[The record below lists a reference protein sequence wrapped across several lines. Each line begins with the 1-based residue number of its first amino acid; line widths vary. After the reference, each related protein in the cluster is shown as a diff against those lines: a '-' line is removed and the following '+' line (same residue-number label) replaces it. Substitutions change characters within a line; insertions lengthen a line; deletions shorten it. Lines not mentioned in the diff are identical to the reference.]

1 MRIILLLA
9 ICLTSFFGF
18 SQKDSDYED
27 TSYVSFDIYY
37 LLDYSKWS
45 ITSFEPEEFEGDSI
59 TIVTYSPLTNLEVFD
74 SLINFRQYKGAKA
87 FKVDSN
93 KVVPRMDNSQTS
105 YAMDISKAER
115 SKVIMRQMNDSP
127 DCDCGR
133 SIAELVLDDSLTFG
147 KMKFKDILLEKN
159 IKRINVNYYQVSRKS
174 DPDKKEEHLY
184 IEIKKRFHLFNRIY
198 EIM

>member
-18 SQKDSDYED
+18 SQEDSDYED

-37 LLDYSKWS
+37 ILDYNKWS
-45 ITSFEPEEFEGDSI
+45 IKSFEPEDIELDSL

-74 SLINFRQYKGAKA
+74 SLLNFRQYKGAKK

-93 KVVPRMDNSQTS
+93 KVVPRMDNSQTG
-105 YAMDISKAER
+105 YVMDISKAEK
-115 SKVIMRQMNDSP
+115 SKVVMRQMNDAP

-133 SIAELVLDDSLTFG
+133 SIAELVLDDSLVFG
-147 KMKFKDILLEKN
+147 KIKFKDILLEKN
-159 IKRINVNYYQVSRKS
+159 IKIINVIYYQVSRKS

-184 IEIKKRFHLFNRIY
+184 IEIKKRFHLFNKIY